1 MKVLAIG
8 AHPDD
13 LEILCGGTL
22 ARYAREGAEVTM
34 CSVANGNRGSF
45 VHSREEIAAIRA
57 REAAASAELLG
68 SRYVTLGVGDTE
80 LNAADETQRL
90 AVTELIRSVDPD
102 VVITHYNQDYMP
114 DHNEV
119 SNLVEAAIFFA
130 TVPLYE
136 TDSAPT
142 VAVAPLYFMDTLG
155 GVGFVPTEY
164 VDISD
169 VHQTKLDALGC
180 HESQVGWLL
189 EHDGTDTL
197 GNTRISDLYRGNQC
211 GVKAAEG
218 FRQSLRYLR
227 LRTSRLLP

>member
-68 SRYVTLGVGDTE
+68 ARYVTLGVGDTE

-102 VVITHYNQDYMP
+102 VVITHYN
-114 DHNEV
+114 
-119 SNLVEAAIFFA
+119 
-130 TVPLYE
+130 
-136 TDSAPT
+136 
-142 VAVAPLYFMDTLG
+142 
-155 GVGFVPTEY
+155 
-164 VDISD
+164 
-169 VHQTKLDALGC
+169 
-180 HESQVGWLL
+180 
-189 EHDGTDTL
+189 
-197 GNTRISDLYRGNQC
+197 
-211 GVKAAEG
+211 
-218 FRQSLRYLR
+218 
-227 LRTSRLLP
+227 

>member
-142 VAVAPLYFMDTLG
+142 AAVAPCTSWTPSEAWDSSRRSTSTSPTCTRRSSMRSGATRVRSDGCWSTT
-155 GVGFVPTEY
+155 VPTP
-164 VDISD
+164 S
-169 VHQTKLDALGC
+169 A
-180 HESQVGWLL
+180 
-189 EHDGTDTL
+189 
-197 GNTRISDLYRGNQC
+197 TRGSRICTG
-211 GVKAAEG
+211 A
-218 FRQSLRYLR
+218 
-227 LRTSRLLP
+227 TSAG